1 MFNNSIRLVGNHARI
16 LKKYS
21 KPTTAS
27 AEKRE
32 PFILLDTDG
41 KKTFEKE
48 VYIFETLIDCALNAA
63 MLGIINGKKSEVDN
77 SSNYDATIFADILN
91 KRRKD
96 LERIYQHM
104 VLSSYQDLD
113 TDSRIKKAFGLHKE
127 EEKKND
133 LEQFLSFLRGGLEII
148 DDYFHECETVEN
160 LCNKIIDYNNEYNID
175 NLD

>member
-1 MFNNSIRLVGNHARI
+1 MFNNPIRLVGNHARI

-21 KPTTAS
+21 KPTSAS

-41 KKTFEKE
+41 KKTFEKD
-48 VYIFETLIDCALNAA
+48 VYIFETLIDCALNAV

-104 VLSSYQDLD
+104 VIS
-113 TDSRIKKAFGLHKE
+113 FGLHKE

-148 DDYFHECETVEN
+148 DEYFCECETMEN
-160 LCNKIIDYNNEYNID
+160 LCDKIIDFNNKYSIEDLEI
-175 NLD
+175 L